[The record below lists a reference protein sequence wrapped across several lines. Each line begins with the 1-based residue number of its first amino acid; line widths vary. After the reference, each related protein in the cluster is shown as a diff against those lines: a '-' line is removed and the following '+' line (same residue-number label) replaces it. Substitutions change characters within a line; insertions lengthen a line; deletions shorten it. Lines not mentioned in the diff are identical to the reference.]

1 MDFPSF
7 ISGIPAWNPVP
18 YPAFPGVLAHLEM
31 LEFREHREAVEQ
43 EEKERREEKSAFL
56 KAKIRE
62 LRLQRD
68 RLREKLELLEKA
80 VRAEFREEFSREFSA
95 PLHPWKFPLWDEL

>member
-1 MDFPSF
+1 M
-7 ISGIPAWNPVP
+7 P

-68 RLREKLELLEKA
+68 RLWEKLELLEKA

-95 PLHPWKFPLWDEL
+95 RSIPLWDEL